1 MNSPKPG
8 STASWDWEIH
18 LQKRITTEVEARKDW
33 REERAARY
41 FGQPDLKRSRSLSA
55 AWGTP
60 FRAAALKSNLA

>member
-8 STASWDWEIH
+8 STVSWDWQLPLE
-18 LQKRITTEVEARKDW
+18 RITTEVARIF
-33 REERAARY
+33 RVRLEAARY
-41 FGQPDLKRSRSLSA
+41 FGQPDLRRPLSLSA